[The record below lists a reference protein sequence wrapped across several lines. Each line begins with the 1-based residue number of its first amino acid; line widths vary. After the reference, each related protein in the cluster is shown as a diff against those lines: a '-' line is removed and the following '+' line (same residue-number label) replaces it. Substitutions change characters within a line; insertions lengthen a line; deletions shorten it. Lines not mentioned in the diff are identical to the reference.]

1 MVTCQCRVWSNG
13 FPQTKVNRTAD
24 IIFSLFTLLF
34 LFVRITFIILFV
46 VFFIDPN
53 PIFVQERI
61 GKSEK
66 KFKLIK
72 LKTMKE
78 VYDSSGN
85 LLPDEKR
92 LTKLGQLLR
101 SSSLDE
107 LPSVLNIL
115 KGDMSF
121 IGPRPLLPE
130 YLPFYS
136 DEEKKRHQVRPGLTG
151 LAQVE
156 GRNALTWEEKF
167 YFDNLYV
174 QNRSFFLNLKIL
186 FLTIKIVIT
195 RSGISPHNET
205 IMPRLDVLRKK

>member
-34 LFVRITFIILFV
+34 LFVPFTFIILLV